1 MSEIVRHINEL
12 VAMNRTL
19 TIFSLIVLI
28 SALIGCEKKLF
39 DYRNKYLGD
48 YQITYHYSYWQM
60 GGVTGDTTITYNG
73 QINYGDKGKIK
84 IDWYDGSEYEFEV
97 SKDGGITK
105 CNSSLGTID
114 KNNFE
119 LTFTDDLCSPGPLG
133 ANYTISLTGAKQ

>member
-1 MSEIVRHINEL
+1 MTVYGSRDKNSFNVPKEYEINGVKTQSNNGNARYYLL
-12 VAMNRTL
+12 VD
-19 TIFSLIVLI
+19 S
-28 SALIGCEKKLF
+28 
-39 DYRNKYLGD
+39 
-48 YQITYHYSYWQM
+48 
-60 GGVTGDTTITYNG
+60 VTGDTTITYNG

-119 LTFTDDLCSPGPLG
+119 LTFTDDLCSPRPLG
-133 ANYTISLTGAKQ
+133 ANYTIS